1 MKKIFYSLI
10 MLSIFL
16 MPRVYAGNARI
27 TISPSSKTY
36 IVGNSFNVEVT
47 ISSSDAI
54 AGLSYI
60 LDYNSSVLALESTN
74 ASTGGARN
82 LDTFMNNSTY
92 SVTYRYKFRAK
103 ASGTSSISVSDAEV
117 RTATSALNITKSSST
132 IKIMTQ
138 AELYATYSSNNY
150 LSGLSVEGYEF
161 EEAFDKD
168 KLEYKV
174 SLKPE
179 TEKIVIN
186 ASKADY
192 RASVSGVGEVEVTE
206 GVNTIKVDV
215 VAENGNLRSYT
226 IIATVEE
233 YDPINV
239 NVDGVKYT
247 VVRNKKA
254 QNLNN
259 SLFVPK
265 DIQIA
270 SFDVPAYYNET
281 TNTTLVILK
290 DEKGNA
296 SSFIYDNDTYHK
308 FMELNLSGVDLIIKD
323 AVNISKDYK
332 ESEIKVNDISYKAY
346 KHHDTSRYALLY
358 GTNIKNNNTSYYL
371 YDNLE
376 NTLQRYDDELINS
389 KNEELKKYRLIMYIL
404 IGTSSA
410 LFILL
415 ILSLCLKKDKKKVKQ
430 KKIKQIKDIDL

>member
-1 MKKIFYSLI
+1 MKKIIYSLI
-10 MLSIFL
+10 ILSIFL
-16 MPRVYAGNARI
+16 MPKVYAGNARI

-47 ISSSDAI
+47 ISSSEAI

-60 LDYNSSVLALESTN
+60 IDYNSSVLALESTN

-103 ASGTSSISVSDAEV
+103 ASGTSNISISDAEV

-150 LSGLSVEGYEF
+150 LSSLSVEGYEF
-161 EEAFDKD
+161 EEAFDKE

-179 TEKIVIN
+179 TEKITIN

-192 RASVSGVGEVEVTE
+192 RASVSGVGEVEVSE
-206 GVNTIKVDV
+206 GANTIKVDV

-233 YDPINV
+233 YDPISV
-239 NVDGVKYT
+239 TVDGKKYT

-259 SLFVPK
+259 SLFIPK

-270 SFDVPAYYNET
+270 SSDVPAYYNET
-281 TNTTLVILK
+281 TNTTLVMLK
-290 DEKGNA
+290 NELGEAKY
-296 SSFIYDNDTYHK
+296 FIYDNDKYYA
-308 FMELNLSGVDLIIKD
+308 FNELNLNGIDLLILNGDIP
-323 AVNISKDYK
+323 KDYK
-332 ESEIKVNDISYKAY
+332 EAEIQINDITYKAY
-346 KHHDTSRYALLY
+346 KHHDTSRYAILY

-376 NTLQRYDDELINS
+376 NTLQRYDDELINFKTS
-389 KNEELKKYRLIMYIL
+389 ELEKYKLITYVL
-404 IGTSSA
+404 IGTSVS
-410 LFILL
+410 LFALL
-415 ILSLCLKKDKKKVKQ
+415 IVSICMKKDKKKVKQ
-430 KKIKQIKDIDL
+430 KKIKEIKDIDL

>member
-1 MKKIFYSLI
+1 MKKIFYLLI
-10 MLSIFL
+10 MLSIFII
-16 MPRVYAGNARI
+16 PNVYAGNAKI

-47 ISSSDAI
+47 ISSSEAI

-60 LDYNSSVLALESTN
+60 IDYNSSVLALESTN
-74 ASTGGARN
+74 ATTGGARN

-103 ASGTSSISVSDAEV
+103 ASGTSTISISDAEV
-117 RTATSALNITKSSST
+117 RTATTALNVTKSSST
-132 IKIMTQ
+132 IKVMTQ

-150 LSGLSVEGYEF
+150 LSSLSIEGYEF
-161 EEAFDKD
+161 EEEFEKD

-192 RASVSGVGEVEVTE
+192 RASISGIGEVEVSE
-206 GVNTIKVDV
+206 GANTIKVDV

-239 NVDGVKYT
+239 NVDGIKYT

-254 QNLNN
+254 QTLNN
-259 SLFVPK
+259 SLFIAK
-265 DIQIA
+265 QIQIGEYE
-270 SFDVPAYYNET
+270 VPAYFNET
-281 TNTTLVILK
+281 TNTTLVMLK
-290 DEKGNA
+290 DEKGN
-296 SSFIYDNDTYHK
+296 SSYFIYDNNNYTK
-308 FMELNLSGVDLIIKD
+308 FTELNLSGVDLMLKRPDNLLKD
-323 AVNISKDYK
+323 FK
-332 ESEIKVNDISYKAY
+332 ESTINVNDIDYTAY
-346 KHHDTSRYALLY
+346 KYSDTSRYALLY

-376 NTLQRYDDELINS
+376 NTLQRYDEELLNS
-389 KNEELKKYRLIMYIL
+389 KNEEIKKFKMLAYVL
-404 IGTSSA
+404 IGTSSG

-415 ILSLCLKKDKKKVKQ
+415 ILSLCLKGKPKKSKKKKY
-430 KKIKQIKDIDL
+430 DIDL